1 MAAGTLP
8 VRWVTGDEGYGAD
21 TVFLD
26 RLAAL
31 GLGYGAEVPHSTR
44 VWPTRPEMCVPPAPV
59 TGRPPTRLR
68 RAPLAGSAGCG
79 SPAPRRRRATH
90 AAERGQSGA
99 PVRRLC
105 GSAGGRCPARPARPR
120 GLAAAAPPGAHRP
133 AQNLS
138 DTGSGAH
145 DDGATGMAG
154 GDAVADRNLLSGRQ
168 AAAGPGGLRRTQL
181 DRLASPHDSVSAG
194 PLFPG
199 AADTPAQKKAP
210 ALTVPQMC
218 RLLAAILPRPR
229 SRLDHTL
236 QILGY
241 QGARNPAATRSHAL
255 RRRNRDHPP

>member
-1 MAAGTLP
+1 MAAGTWP
-8 VRWVTGDEGYGAD
+8 VRWVTCDEGYGAD
-21 TVFLD
+21 PVFLA

-44 VWPTRPEMCVPPAPV
+44 VWPTRPEMYVPPAPV
-59 TGRPPTRLR
+59 TGRPPTR
-68 RAPLAGSAGCG
+68 
-79 SPAPRRRRATH
+79 
-90 AAERGQSGA
+90 
-99 PVRRLC
+99 
-105 GSAGGRCPARPARPR
+105 PARPR
-120 GLAAAAPPGAHRP
+120 CLAAAAPTCAHRT

-199 AADTPAQKKAP
+199 AAETPAPKKAP
-210 ALTVPQMC
+210 ALTGPQMC
-218 RLLAAILPRPR
+218 RLLAASLPRPR

-241 QGARNPAATRSHAL
+241 QGARNTAATRAHAL
-255 RRRNRDHPP
+255 RRRNRGHPP